1 MCEQL
6 SINSCHKILNRYFV
20 NIMPRIKQDLNQSCF
35 VRDASPA
42 GTVTVDI
49 PRLENHDMIEAP
61 KWSLINESIRVQKYK
76 NEAIE
81 IQNTAFMPRHTRS

>member
-1 MCEQL
+1 M
-6 SINSCHKILNRYFV
+6 NRYLV
-20 NIMPRIKQDLNQSCF
+20 YIMPRIKQDSNQSCF

-49 PRLENHDMIEAP
+49 PRLENHEMTKAP

-76 NEAIE
+76 NEAVE
-81 IQNTAFMPRHTRS
+81 IQNIAFMPRNTRSYFRKQK